1 MQLTCNYMSEN
12 IAFSSHWRFK
22 DHLAYTVIINHQNE
36 WGSAAQYEFKKI
48 HCIET
53 QSRKQLSDGFDR
65 AYKYHGNWAETL
77 ILECFRIIRNKSIT
91 LFLYVRLCGKSS
103 KNTT

>member
-1 MQLTCNYMSEN
+1 MSEYT
-12 IAFSSHWRFK
+12 AFSLHLGIK
-22 DHLAYTVIINHQNE
+22 DHLAYPATIIT
-36 WGSAAQYEFKKI
+36 KKWMRKSCTI
-48 HCIET
+48 LINCIEI
-53 QSRKQLSDGFDR
+53 QSRNQRQADGFDR